1 MQLAQQPSVPGVE
14 RDTPA
19 QEVLEGVSALIRA
32 VRCIEHRQLWPT
44 SLRRADA
51 SVLKVL
57 AKEGEQRSGDI
68 AAKLGVDAS
77 VVSRQLTALESD
89 GLVVRRPD
97 PTDARVSLTDLSPS
111 GRARLEALYA
121 GFTLQLRAILADWND
136 DDMAAAAE
144 TLHRVAGALTTASA
158 SIKPAINH
166 SSRTE
171 TPTGD

>member
-1 MQLAQQPSVPGVE
+1 VE
-14 RDTPA
+14 RDTSA
-19 QEVLEGVSALIRA
+19 QAVLESVSALIRA

-51 SVLKVL
+51 GVLKVL
-57 AKEGEQRSGDI
+57 AKDGEQRSGDI
-68 AAKLGVDAS
+68 AAKLSVDAS

-97 PTDARVSLTDLSPS
+97 PTDARVSLTDLSPT

-121 GFTLQLRAILADWND
+121 GFTLQLRAALADWSD

-144 TLHRVAGALTTASA
+144 TLDRVAGALTTASA
-158 SIKPAINH
+158 SFKH
-166 SSRTE
+166 SIQTE

>member
-32 VRCIEHRQLWPT
+32 VRCIEHRHLWPT

-57 AKEGEQRSGDI
+57 AKDGEQRSGDI
-68 AAKLGVDAS
+68 AAKLSVDAS
-77 VVSRQLTALESD
+77 VVSRQLSALESD

-97 PTDARVSLTDLSPS
+97 PTDARVSLTDLSPI

-121 GFTLQLRAILADWND
+121 GFTLQLRAALADWSD

-144 TLHRVAGALTTASA
+144 TLDRVAGALTTASGFVKH
-158 SIKPAINH
+158 SIQ
-166 SSRTE
+166 TE